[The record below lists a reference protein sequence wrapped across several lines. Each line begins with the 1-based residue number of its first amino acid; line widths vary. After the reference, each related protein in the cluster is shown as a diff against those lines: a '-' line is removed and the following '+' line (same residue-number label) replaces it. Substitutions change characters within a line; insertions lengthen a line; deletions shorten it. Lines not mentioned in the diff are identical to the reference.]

1 MKIAIVLAFV
11 VVTVSPAQASHC
23 LPEANQA
30 AAIATGVTAG
40 EKATLTAIA
49 AQAVP

>member
-1 MKIAIVLAFV
+1 MKTMLLAALLLAAW
-11 VVTVSPAQASHC
+11 PAQANQC